1 MVKLKDIVNRLTSS
15 STPSLSFNNENKSNS
30 SVLASSIGNSLTI
43 AGSSSTGLENSK
55 IDRFA
60 EEVATLISKDSFID
74 ELDNRIGKPQ
84 PNESEDIFVNR
95 AKNRM
100 RELLREKLK

>member
-1 MVKLKDIVNRLTSS
+1 MVKLKDIVNKMTSG
-15 STPSLSFNNENKSNS
+15 STGLLNSCIENKSNS
-30 SVLASSIGNSLTI
+30 TELASRIGNSMI
-43 AGSSSTGLENSK
+43 EAGFAKTGISDAQVARFSS
-55 IDRFA
+55 
-60 EEVATLISKDSFID
+60 EVSSLISKDSFID

-100 RELLREKLK
+100 REILREKLK